1 MSESKTE
8 ILTAAS
14 CLRSARLFNYL
25 AVGTTLLSACLFGL
39 GLTIADKKLA
49 FLPMAM
55 SLPPVMIWLAFSIF
69 VYASIAH
76 HPDLTVRHYHKWAGY
91 RYYAVVGTLVVL
103 ANDLAHL
110 PTGWPGVYALMLFA
124 LVPWA
129 LYDIWKAGRED
140 WKDITVESPQ

>member
-1 MSESKTE
+1 MSENKTE

-55 SLPPVMIWLAFSIF
+55 SLPPVMIWLAFTIF
-69 VYASIAH
+69 V
-76 HPDLTVRHYHKWAGY
+76 
-91 RYYAVVGTLVVL
+91 
-103 ANDLAHL
+103 
-110 PTGWPGVYALMLFA
+110 
-124 LVPWA
+124 
-129 LYDIWKAGRED
+129 
-140 WKDITVESPQ
+140 